1 MKIPITNSLKK
12 RIFAAL
18 LAAGV
23 SAPSAYIAVDHTV
36 PSEGFY
42 TSVYVDPVGLKTY
55 CVGHMARKTESLKT
69 SYTESECISLFVK
82 DWKEHEAQL
91 NKVVKVPYRSE
102 WMKGSGTDFTF
113 HMGITSVASSTY
125 LKNLNN
131 KDYDAACLQLLRWNK
146 GRVNG
151 VLTVMPGLVIRAT
164 ARYKYCMGEVPGD
177 YKQKLQEWGYPDAK

>member
-1 MKIPITNSLKK
+1 MKVPITDSLKK
-12 RIFAAL
+12 KIFVAL

-55 CVGHMARKTESLKT
+55 CVGHMVRKTETLKA
-69 SYTESECISLFVK
+69 SYTEAECINLFVK

-113 HMGITSVASSTY
+113 HMGINSVASSTY
-125 LKNLNN
+125 LRNLNN
-131 KDYDAACLQLLRWNK
+131 KRYDLACEQLTRWVYGK
-146 GRVNG
+146 VNG
-151 VLTVMPGLVIRAT
+151 VSVKMPGLVTRAT
-164 ARYKYCMGEVPGD
+164 ARYKYCMGEVPTS
-177 YKQKLQEWGYPDAK
+177 YKPTLERWGVKSE